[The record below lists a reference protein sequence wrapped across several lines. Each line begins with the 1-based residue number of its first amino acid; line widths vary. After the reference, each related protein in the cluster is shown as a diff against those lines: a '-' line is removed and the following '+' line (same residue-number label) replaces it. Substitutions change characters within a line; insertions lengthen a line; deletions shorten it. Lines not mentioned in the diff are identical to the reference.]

1 MDTDL
6 HNITPTYFKI
16 ELKDDCDDY
25 SNLIKAESIISL
37 EDNISQYV
45 IRHQSPGG
53 SICGTDH
60 YVIPSTSCN
69 EFSMM
74 IEEVKHEPEEI
85 LSDLILPDVE
95 EIEEI
100 EEIQEIQEIEESNE
114 GFEIIEERTVAYEVK
129 RNAQGELECPI
140 CLAIFK
146 IGANLERHI
155 QIHDKKYVFS
165 LTKTNETTNVNP
177 QNPIKSSASTTTTNQ
192 GAAAAALTAVKAA
205 YPCEY
210 CNATFEYKK
219 LLRKHLTS
227 DHKNRKRDIKC
238 QLCVYCTDN
247 KHHFREHLLRH
258 QKYDQRLTT
267 NPELV
272 KCIKCPALLK
282 NDRSLKIHEKHV
294 HSNTKHTC
302 QICQKLFK
310 TKQILKNHLKLVHML
325 ET

>member
-1 MDTDL
+1 MQANHILSDTDL

-16 ELKDDCDDY
+16 ELKDDHDDL
-25 SNLIKAESIISL
+25 NFIKTESITL
-37 EDNISQYV
+37 DDNISQYV
-45 IRHQSPGG
+45 IRRSSPSG
-53 SICGTDH
+53 DH
-60 YVIPSTSCN
+60 YIIPSTSN

-85 LSDLILPDVE
+85 LHDLILPDVE

-100 EEIQEIQEIEESNE
+100 EEISEIQQLDDNE

-155 QIHDKKYVFS
+155 QIHDKKYVFNLPKAGEMGTS
-165 LTKTNETTNVNP
+165 AHTEQSQASRVQQQQQQQQQPQPVKT
-177 QNPIKSSASTTTTNQ
+177 
-192 GAAAAALTAVKAA
+192 LA
-205 YPCEY
+205 YACEY
-210 CNATFEYKK
+210 CNQTFEYKK
-219 LLRKHLTS
+219 LLRKHLTT

-258 QKYDQRLTT
+258 QKYDERLSS

-294 HSNTKHTC
+294 HSSTKFQC
-302 QICQKLFK
+302 QVCEKLFK
-310 TKQILKNHLKLVHML
+310 TKQILKNHLKVVHSI